1 MKLHVR
7 IWFAGCGRHHTH
19 YTGSQIHVEDAS
31 WCWRRCA
38 NNSNLVYSLHCYQLK
53 FQFGHKVRMNCFIL
67 KRFCGH
73 LVIRQYIFCWIVL
86 ASYKLCVAS
95 PFSEPLGCLAE
106 ILLRNHWYPTE
117 SWTFTHII
125 TSSIDIVNL
134 LPWTFSLSLQWELLI
149 ENFGSTCLLLACTCV
164 GWNCLVADQLCM
176 PFCSPRD
183 NSSDP
188 LPYSFVKIVFLMP
201 AMIVFLQKT

>member
-1 MKLHVR
+1 MWQSISACRAGRGTSLISFLCKQFFFCCWLPTTVAPMCYMGKKYRFLEDVPTCLTRCFWHFKCWVNLNLNCSVKLHVR

-73 LVIRQYIFCWIVL
+73 LVIRQNIFSAGLFLLHTNYVVPVLFLNPLAVKLRFYYGITGIPQIV
-86 ASYKLCVAS
+86 
-95 PFSEPLGCLAE
+95 EPLR
-106 ILLRNHWYPTE
+106 IL
-117 SWTFTHII
+117 
-125 TSSIDIVNL
+125 
-134 LPWTFSLSLQWELLI
+134 
-149 ENFGSTCLLLACTCV
+149 
-164 GWNCLVADQLCM
+164 
-176 PFCSPRD
+176 
-183 NSSDP
+183 
-188 LPYSFVKIVFLMP
+188 
-201 AMIVFLQKT
+201 